1 MVKFYRVEKNVS
13 IPGTGDRPPAYI
25 FPAPRVCPPSCGT
38 MTYFDE
44 YNKNET
50 YTKRGVA
57 LIIVIES
64 VLLPFLGTVFGAACV
79 FLMKETNYKLQ
90 RALIGFAA
98 GVMTAASIWSL
109 LLPSVE
115 SAAGLGRFAFV
126 PAIVGFWLGMIVLI
140 LPDVIIPHSHFG
152 KTKKLFWAVTLH
164 NIPEGMAV
172 GAVCAGFLSGQADVS
187 VMGALS
193 LSLGIALQNFPDGAI
208 ISMPLRAAGH
218 GKMKAFSQGVLSG
231 AVEPIAA
238 LITIAAAE
246 LLVPI
251 MPYLLGF
258 AAGAMFYVVVQELMP
273 ETSPVLFGIGFSLMT
288 VLDIA
293 LG

>member
-1 MVKFYRVEKNVS
+1 M
-13 IPGTGDRPPAYI
+13 
-25 FPAPRVCPPSCGT
+25 
-38 MTYFDE
+38 
-44 YNKNET
+44 
-50 YTKRGVA
+50 
-57 LIIVIES
+57 IIVIES
-64 VLLPFLGTVFGAACV
+64 LLLPFLGTVLGAACV

-98 GVMTAASIWSL
+98 GVMTAACIWSL
-109 LLPSVE
+109 LSPSVE
-115 SAAGLGRFAFV
+115 AASDMGRLAFI
-126 PAIVGFWLGMIVLI
+126 PALTGFWLGMLVLI
-140 LPDVIIPHSHFG
+140 LPDVIIPHSHFA

-172 GAVCAGFLSGQADVS
+172 GAVCAGCISGSGEVS
-187 VMGALS
+187 VMGALA

-208 ISMPLRAAGH
+208 VSMPLRNQ

-231 AVEPIAA
+231 VVEPVAA
-238 LITIAAAE
+238 LITIGAAE

-251 MPYLLGF
+251 LPYLLGF

-273 ETSPVLFGIGFSLMT
+273 ETNPVLFGIGFSLMT

>member
-1 MVKFYRVEKNVS
+1 M
-13 IPGTGDRPPAYI
+13 
-25 FPAPRVCPPSCGT
+25 
-38 MTYFDE
+38 
-44 YNKNET
+44 
-50 YTKRGVA
+50 
-57 LIIVIES
+57 IIVFES
-64 VLLPFLGTVFGAACV
+64 ILLPFLGTVLGAACV
-79 FLMKETNYKLQ
+79 FLMKETNYRLQ

-98 GVMTAASIWSL
+98 GVMTAACIWSL

-115 SAAGLGRFAFV
+115 SASGMGRLAFV
-126 PAIVGFWLGMIVLI
+126 PAIVGFWLGMIILI
-140 LPDVIIPHSHFG
+140 LPDTIIPHSHFG

-172 GAVCAGFLSGQADVS
+172 GAVCAGCISGNAEVS
-187 VMGALS
+187 VMGTLT

-208 ISMPLRAAGH
+208 ISMPLRAQGL
-218 GKMKAFSQGVLSG
+218 GKIKAFSRGVFSG
-231 AVEPIAA
+231 VVEPVAA
-238 LITIAAAE
+238 LITITAAE
-246 LLVPI
+246 LLMPI

-273 ETSPVLFGIGFSLMT
+273 ETNPVLFGIGFSLMT

>member
-1 MVKFYRVEKNVS
+1 MV
-13 IPGTGDRPPAYI
+13 
-25 FPAPRVCPPSCGT
+25 
-38 MTYFDE
+38 
-44 YNKNET
+44 
-50 YTKRGVA
+50 
-57 LIIVIES
+57 IVIES
-64 VLLPFLGTVFGAACV
+64 ILLPFIGTVLGAACV

-98 GVMTAASIWSL
+98 GVMTAACIWSL

-115 SAAGLGRFAFV
+115 AAEGMGRLAFV
-126 PAIVGFWLGMIVLI
+126 PPLVGFWLGMVVLI

-172 GAVCAGFLSGQADVS
+172 GAVCAGCLSGNAEVS
-187 VMGALS
+187 VMGALA

-208 ISMPLRAAGH
+208 VSMPLRNH
-218 GKMKAFSQGVLSG
+218 GKMKAFSKGVISG

-246 LLVPI
+246 MLVPI
-251 MPYLLGF
+251 LPYLLGF

-273 ETSPVLFGIGFSLMT
+273 ETSPILFGIGFSLMT